1 MFGRRRP
8 FGLGLV
14 RSPPA
19 RRHTPFAEWEQ
30 LSAWKPN
37 RPWVAVS
44 VLLHAAV
51 ILLVFFSTS
60 VEQNDGARTAQDQPR
75 TVQMVYL
82 PPKEVPRRPK
92 PEPTPTPKPPAPKPE
107 PTPKPPPPAPPLPR
121 ALADAFRRRPAE
133 LAQPAKTDV
142 RVPEHDKPAAAD
154 PHPEKPTATAT
165 AAAREDPMVSEARRL
180 FGPKSPRGGNVG
192 PVSTGLPVSTMS
204 GGTRC
209 PFSGEEVQSMPR
221 PTDGVIEGIVR
232 MESSGRPIAGAFL
245 QVLGTGFSTF
255 ADQTGHYRLRFDP
268 ALVDVCRSQLV
279 RVTAPG
285 YRARTMILSYGQA
298 ADNAVD
304 LPAKQ

>member
-14 RSPPA
+14 RSPPTG
-19 RRHTPFAEWEQ
+19 RHTPFAEWEQ

-92 PEPTPTPKPPAPKPE
+92 PEPTPTPKPPAPKPL
-107 PTPKPPPPAPPLPR
+107 PTPKPPPPASPLPR

-154 PHPEKPTATAT
+154 PHPEKPAATAT

-232 MESSGRPIAGAFL
+232 MESSGRPIPGAFL

-285 YRARTMILSYGQA
+285 YRVRTMILSYGQA